1 MMNAPRLRLV
11 CLGSN
16 IFRGSV
22 LWKNT
27 RLVKVTL
34 ISGSFSTIVMILYT
48 SVNSNSL
55 VEILHVCKSLNFLFR
70 DLDDI

>member
-16 IFRGSV
+16 VFRGSV
-22 LWKNT
+22 LRKNT
-27 RLVKVTL
+27 WLVKVTL
-34 ISGSFSTIVMILYT
+34 ISGSFLTIVMILHT

-55 VEILHVCKSLNFLFR
+55 VEIPKYFV
-70 DLDDI
+70 